1 MNQYLLINHIQVQGA
16 NAVAGFTWGFPAI
29 THFLGFTHHLTYKLA
44 KARKERLEKR
54 VKNAVTEEFD
64 HLILSGCAVI
74 AHSHQVHTYAFNQF
88 VQHRTTAFQYKEQSK
103 YKVGTPPVIEEGK
116 MDMNVSLIIACE
128 GDIGGDRK
136 EEFIEWL
143 KTNCQLQRLAGGTIL
158 EISSIDFFTIDN
170 EKNGGNLRAM
180 TRQLLPGF
188 VLLDRS
194 AYLEKHFQTLQAINP
209 EAELF
214 DAWMDFI
221 ALKQKARPIYD
232 SINRHLTQLLDKQP
246 KNDDIQQLFNVW
258 QQHLDE
264 PYDQNKIP
272 VELANY
278 FSTIDE
284 NKVNKKLLE
293 QWRSYCE
300 PNENTDAVWEYVNK
314 PEPGF
319 LVPIMTGYK
328 AISPVYK
335 NHEVASTRDNEA
347 DVCFV
352 EAVHSI
358 GEWQGVH
365 RIKDVNHL
373 RQALWDYHYETNW
386 YLCRQKT
393 ACELSGNPEAI
404 DVPLNDDY
412 S

>member
-1 MNQYLLINHIQVQGA
+1 MTRYLLINHVQVQGA

-29 THFLGFTHHLTYKLA
+29 THFLGFAHNL
-44 KARKERLEKR
+44 ARKVAKKDCFNDIQLY
-54 VKNAVTEEFD
+54 
-64 HLILSGCAVI
+64 GCAVI

-116 MDMNVSLIIACE
+116 MDMNISLIIACD
-128 GDIGGDRK
+128 GNIGGDRK
-136 EEFIEWL
+136 EEFIQWL

-158 EISSIDFFTIDN
+158 EIGSIELFSIDN
-170 EKNGGNLRAM
+170 EQNSTNLRALI
-180 TRQLLPGF
+180 RQLLPGF

-194 AYLEKHFQTLQAINP
+194 TYLEKRFQALQEKNSK
-209 EAELF
+209 AELF

-221 ALKQKARPIYD
+221 ALKQKARPVYD
-232 SINRHLTQLLDKQP
+232 LINHHLSGLLEK
-246 KNDDIQQLFNVW
+246 KSNNDGNHQLFNLW

-264 PYDQNKIP
+264 PYDQAAIP
-272 VELANY
+272 EELISY
-278 FSTIDE
+278 FRTIDD
-284 NKVNKKLLE
+284 NKANKKLLE
-293 QWRSYCE
+293 QWQSYCE
-300 PNENTDAVWEYVNK
+300 PNENTDAIWEYVNK

-319 LVPIMTGYK
+319 LVPIMTGFK

-335 NHEVASTRDNEA
+335 NHEVANTRDNET

-365 RIKDVNHL
+365 RIKDVN
-373 RQALWDYHYETNW
+373 ALKQSLWNYHYEDNW
-386 YLCRQKT
+386 YLCRQENVS
-393 ACELSGNPEAI
+393 ELAGNPENIATS
-404 DVPLNDDY
+404 LNDDY

>member
-1 MNQYLLINHIQVQGA
+1 MSQYLLINRIQVQGA

-29 THFLGFTHHLTYKLA
+29 THFLGYVHNLGQKVA
-44 KARKERLEKR
+44 NKEKF
-54 VKNAVTEEFD
+54 K
-64 HLILSGCAVI
+64 HIQLSGCAVV

-88 VQHRTTAFQYKEQSK
+88 IQNRTTAFQYKEQTK

-116 MDMNVSLIIACE
+116 MDMNVSLLIACE

-136 EEFIEWL
+136 EEFIKWL
-143 KTNCQLQRLAGGTIL
+143 STNCQLQRLAGGTIL
-158 EISSIDFFTIDN
+158 KIGAIDFYSIDDH
-170 EKNGGNLRAM
+170 KNNNLRTL

-188 VLLDRS
+188 ILLDRS
-194 AYLEKHFQTLQAINP
+194 TELEKRFQVLQKENADT
-209 EAELF
+209 ELF

-221 ALKQKARPIYD
+221 ALKQKARPVYD
-232 SINRHLTQLLDKQP
+232 LINRHLTQLTDKQP
-246 KNDDIQQLFNVW
+246 DNHDAQRLLEQW

-264 PYDQNKIP
+264 PYQQEEIP
-272 VELANY
+272 EDLKSY
-278 FSTIDE
+278 FAMIDE
-284 NKVNKKLLE
+284 NKSNKKLLA
-293 QWRSYCE
+293 QWLAYCN
-300 PNENTDAVWEYVNK
+300 PNDKTDAVWEYVKK
-314 PEPGF
+314 PTAGF

-335 NHEVASTRDNEA
+335 NYEVSNTRDDET

-365 RIKDVNHL
+365 RIKDETL
-373 RQALWDYHYETNW
+373 LKQSLWDYHYEDDW
-386 YLCRQKT
+386 YLCRQKN
-393 ACELSGNPEAI
+393 ASELTDSSENPEEA
-404 DVPLNDDY
+404 LNDDY

>member
-1 MNQYLLINHIQVQGA
+1 MSQYLLINRIQVQDA

-29 THFLGFTHHLTYKLA
+29 THFLGYVHNLS
-44 KARKERLEKR
+44 RKMANKESFK
-54 VKNAVTEEFD
+54 
-64 HLILSGCAVI
+64 HIQLSGCVVI
-74 AHSHQVHTYAFNQF
+74 SHSQQVHTYAFNQF
-88 VQHRTTAFQYKEQSK
+88 IQNRTTAFQYKEQTK

-116 MDMNVSLIIACE
+116 MDMNVSLLIACE

-143 KTNCQLQRLAGGTIL
+143 TTSCQLQRLAGGTIL
-158 EISSIDFFTIDN
+158 KIGAIDLYSIDD
-170 EKNGGNLRAM
+170 EKNNNLRTL

-194 AYLEKHFQTLQAINP
+194 AYLEKHFKALQEQNAD
-209 EAELF
+209 AELL

-221 ALKQKARPIYD
+221 VLKQKARPVYD
-232 SINRHLTQLLDKQP
+232 LINRHLKKQP
-246 KNDDIQQLFNVW
+246 DNHDAQRLLEQW

-264 PYDQNKIP
+264 LYAQENIP
-272 VELANY
+272 EDLKSY
-278 FSTIDE
+278 FAKIDE
-284 NKVNKKLLE
+284 NKSKKKLLA
-293 QWRSYCE
+293 QWSTYCD
-300 PNENTDAVWEYVNK
+300 PNDKTDAVWEYVKK
-314 PEPGF
+314 PAPGF

-335 NHEVASTRDNEA
+335 NHEVANTRDNET

-365 RIKDVNHL
+365 RIKDEAFL
-373 RQALWDYHYETNW
+373 KQTLWDYHYEDNW

-393 ACELSGNPEAI
+393 ASELTDSSENTEE
-404 DVPLNDDY
+404 PLNDDY